1 MKSLRINILT
11 PGIRLIAVLA
21 ILLALSVAMIGLK
34 ISDEYELSADAEHL
48 GLANSI
54 ADHLNVAAMLQA
66 QARGLG
72 ATLIGSKTRSQ
83 KMVSSFIAMS
93 EQADQE
99 IASAIQQ
106 SEILLSEH
114 DNNPICLQN
123 LEQLKVLNK
132 ELGVFRK
139 QLLEEGADLQEWMTI
154 VARNIEQ
161 AYRLRT
167 VVFTP
172 ANQREALLFYN
183 NVIRANAASLAEY
196 AGRERALLG
205 HHIAAGKS
213 IDDKTLKTLE
223 SYRAIVDMLSNE
235 IVFIRGLPGM
245 PDALVRV
252 IETYEHKFL
261 GEYQKLREEV
271 YQRNSAHR
279 KAEKDLI
286 SKLVLEAN
294 IIEESVRAAFNEFML
309 ISSEYSILQVGKAWM
324 LGSANEIARAQ
335 QIVERHFVAFGKRN
349 KQDIKLRIID
359 EIGQERVKIE
369 IEKGVLKIIP
379 GAELQN
385 KSGKPYFQNSITLQP
400 NNIYVSPF
408 DLNMEWDEVERPF
421 KPVMRLATP
430 IYYNQEVNGVVV
442 ASFNPLDRVLNKGYI
457 ERADFSNRFLVN
469 KEGFFLNH
477 AEPDK
482 KWGMM
487 PQLKRDRF
495 NIKNEMP
502 AFAEGILSGRE
513 GVGVKPWGGMHVWH
527 PIHYNPLNSDDYW
540 VLVAATDRVGYPVN
554 GSEWYRRAT
563 EGIQSAMAISTVVGT
578 LSAKAA
584 RDVIANSAQSV
595 SMQYYMLAIAIMAFG
610 FITAM
615 VRLSQRAAMELQ
627 QSKNEA
633 EKANKAKSDF
643 LSSMSHELR
652 TPMNAIL
659 GFSQLLASDPD
670 DPLSKNQKE
679 NVDYI
684 KNAGQHLLQ
693 LINQV
698 LELSKIEAGKVD
710 VSMEDVEVPLVIYEA
725 IATVQPMADG
735 RGIKLELVDDDCEH
749 CVIADLTR
757 IKQVL
762 INLISNAVKYNV
774 QNGSVAIS
782 CGLLDSGRVRIS
794 VSDTGIGIA
803 EDRLDSLFAPF
814 DRLGA
819 ENSDIEGTGI
829 GLTITKYLV
838 ELMGGTISF
847 ESKQGKG
854 SVFHVDLARSDLIAT
869 KCKEQAEAAIS
880 PLMSE
885 HSCSIVYIEDN
896 VANIELVKKILKQHA
911 NIPLHYAADARH
923 GIELVKES
931 MPDLVLLD
939 INLPDMD
946 GYTVLDILKSDPK
959 TADIPVV
966 AISAKA
972 MTHDVEVGLKAGF
985 VDYITKPINVAHFIE
1000 VVDKMINKSG

>member
-1 MKSLRINILT
+1 VKSLKKNILA
-11 PGIRLIAVLA
+11 PEIRLIAVLA

-34 ISDEYELSADAEHL
+34 ISDEYKLSTDAEHL

-99 IASAIQQ
+99 IVSAIQQ
-106 SEILLSEH
+106 SEILFLEH
-114 DNNPICLQN
+114 DDNPVFLQN
-123 LEQLKVLNK
+123 LEQLKVLNNDLK
-132 ELGVFRK
+132 VFRK
-139 QLLEEGADLQEWMTI
+139 KLLEEGCALEEWMTI

-167 VVFTP
+167 VAFTP

-183 NVIRANAASLAEY
+183 NVIRADAANLAEY

-205 HHIAAGKS
+205 YHIAAGKS
-213 IDDKTLKTLE
+213 LDDKTLKTLE
-223 SYRAIVDMLSNE
+223 SYRAIVDVLSNE
-235 IVFIRGLPGM
+235 IIFIRGLPSM
-245 PDALVRV
+245 PDALVQV
-252 IETYEHKFL
+252 IKTYEHKFL

-279 KAEKDLI
+279 KAEKNLI
-286 SKLVLEAN
+286 SKLALEAG
-294 IIEESVRAAFNEFML
+294 IIEESVRAVFNGFML
-309 ISSEYSILQVGKAWM
+309 ISSEYSILQVGKMWM
-324 LGSANEIARAQ
+324 MGSADEIAKAQ
-335 QIVERHFVAFGKRN
+335 QVVESHFVAFGKRN
-349 KQDIKLRIID
+349 KQDIKLRILD
-359 EIGQERVKIE
+359 EIGQERVEVE
-369 IEKGVLKIIP
+369 IDKGVLKRTP
-379 GAELQN
+379 GADLQN
-385 KSGKPYFQNSITLQP
+385 KSGKLYFQNSITLQP

-408 DLNMEWDEVERPF
+408 DLNMKWGEIERPF
-421 KPVMRLATP
+421 KPAMRLAAP
-430 IYYNQEVNGVVV
+430 IYYDQEVSGVVV
-442 ASFNPLDRVLNKGYI
+442 ANFNPLDRVLSEGYI
-457 ERADFSNRFLVN
+457 ERADFNNRFLVN
-469 KEGFFLNH
+469 KEGFFLSH

-482 KWGMM
+482 RWGMM

-495 NIKNEMP
+495 NIKNEIP
-502 AFAEGILSGRE
+502 VFAEEILSGGE
-513 GVGVKPWGGMHVWH
+513 GVGIEPWGGMHVWH
-527 PIHYNPLNSDDYW
+527 PIHYNPVNRDDYW
-540 VLVAATDRVGYPVN
+540 VLVAAADRVGYPVDS
-554 GSEWYRRAT
+554 SEWYRRAT

-584 RDVIANSAQSV
+584 RDVLANSAQSV
-595 SMQYYMLAIAIMAFG
+595 SMQYYMLALAIMAFG
-610 FITAM
+610 FITVM

-627 QSKNEA
+627 QSKDEA
-633 EKANKAKSDF
+633 EKANKAKSEF

-684 KNAGQHLLQ
+684 RNAGQHLLQ

-698 LELSKIEAGKVD
+698 LELSKIEAGKAD

-725 IATVQPMADG
+725 IATVQPMADS
-735 RGIKLELVDDDCEH
+735 RGIKLELVDDDFEH

-762 INLISNAVKYNV
+762 INLISNAIKYNV
-774 QNGSVAIS
+774 QNGSVVIS

-803 EDRLDSLFAPF
+803 EDKLDCIFAPF

-819 ENSDIEGTGI
+819 ENSDVEGTGI

-838 ELMGGTISF
+838 ELMGGAISF
-847 ESKQGKG
+847 ESKLGAG
-854 SVFHVDLARSDLIAT
+854 SVFHVDLAGSDLVAT
-869 KCKEQAEAAIS
+869 KCKEQDEAAIS
-880 PLMSE
+880 PLMRE
-885 HSCSIVYIEDN
+885 HPCSIVYIEDN
-896 VANIELVKKILKQHA
+896 AANIELVKKILKQHA
-911 NIPLHYAADARH
+911 NMPLHYATDARH
-923 GIELVKES
+923 GIELVKDS

-959 TADIPVV
+959 TADIPVI

-1000 VVDKMINKSG
+1000 VVDKIINKSG